1 MTEDVPDWGS
11 VTETAADPVGLPG
24 NPGFLSPLVPAFAVR
39 DPRGRPVVETPLSPR
54 AQTLYLARLVASAGV
69 LVAPVAGAALTL
81 LAGHLLGS
89 GALPDG
95 RPAPWWLVLALAV
108 VALVPGTLLIGVHTV
123 ALAATG
129 SSRVGSRLTA
139 ATALLAVALGA
150 GTVVALD
157 RAGVEHPLARGLEP
171 LPLAALALTTVLA
184 LAGGG
189 AAVAATLAARREART
204 VQDRLR
210 ALRRDGMRTEGR
222 LESVR
227 YHGRWTDDGR
237 PRLDATVTFGT
248 PGAERRVDL
257 LLVAP
262 ADRVPLPGAPVV
274 VVHDPADEPTGYGSA
289 PGPRGPGPAA
299 RGGTSRGRWLDDV
312 VLVELDQ
319 SRPVA
324 YDPDVAAYAR
334 AGAED

>member
-11 VTETAADPVGLPG
+11 VTEPAADPVGLPG

-157 RAGVEHPLARGLEP
+157 RAGVEHHA
-171 LPLAALALTTVLA
+171 
-184 LAGGG
+184 
-189 AAVAATLAARREART
+189 

-237 PRLDATVTFGT
+237 PRLDATVTYGT

-274 VVHDPADEPTGYGSA
+274 VVHDPADEPTGHGTA
-289 PGPRGPGPAA
+289 PGPGGPGPAA
-299 RGGTSRGRWLDDV
+299 PGGTSRGRWLDDV